1 VDKYI
6 RIYFFIQKKVFILY
20 KQLKTIDMA
29 IRIQSYYKTTETT
42 IEQLQRDLKMCSSQE
57 QEVLNLF
64 KKYGTMTTW
73 DVVDVYS
80 EVIGAIQY
88 TSAGRSVF
96 HLHESGAIK
105 EVGTIQGP
113 LNRPVQL
120 YTLTDIT
127 PTIIKKSTTY
137 KIPTSIKVDVILDS
151 EGMIDVDKMYDELA
165 EKIVF
170 LTNKYKL

>member
-1 VDKYI
+1 MDKYI
-6 RIYFFIQKKVFILY
+6 HIYFFIQKKVFILY
-20 KQLKTIDMA
+20 KQLKTNDMA

-57 QEVLNLF
+57 QEILNLF
-64 KKYGTMTTW
+64 KKYVTMTTW

-127 PTIIKKSTTY
+127 PTIIKKPTT
-137 KIPTSIKVDVILDS
+137 KKLPTTIKVDLKLDG
-151 EGMIDVDKMYDELA
+151 EGMIDVDKMYDDLA
-165 EKIVF
+165 EQIVF